1 MKSSYL
7 FFVLPLLIS
16 INGYCQLHKKIWLA
30 GGTGSYQSYKEIDN
44 LLLPSESLTLNVNEI
59 EVSAKVGYFVTDK
72 LVFGI
77 TPAYSY
83 LNAKESNNTPYEN
96 KSTYSVGPFARYYF
110 LNKNKPFNLL
120 TEINS
125 QFSFLS
131 SGKISKEKSSVRD
144 FSILVGP
151 EIFFNPTVGIEILLG
166 YKVSK
171 EIKKNT
177 DNPYTMNQKGFQV
190 AVGFQIHLK
199 NNN

>member
-1 MKSSYL
+1 MNRFHLL
-7 FFVLPLLIS
+7 FTLTLLIT
-16 INGYCQLHKKIWLA
+16 INGYSQLNKKIWLV
-30 GGTGSYQSYKEIDN
+30 GGTGSYNSYTSIYTSTIPD
-44 LLLPSESLTLNVNEI
+44 ESMTLYINDI
-59 EVSAKVGYFVTDK
+59 KVSAKVGYFVTDK

-77 TPAYSY
+77 TPTYSY
-83 LNAKESNNTPYEN
+83 EKAKESNNTLFSN
-96 KSTYSVGPFARYYF
+96 RNMFSAGPFARYYF

-166 YKVSK
+166 YKLSK

-177 DNPYTMNQKGFQV
+177 DNPYTMKQKGFQV